1 MRSELKILGF
11 GKTKKVQEMTEE
23 AALELG
29 TEMVGDIVIILS
41 GLAIY
46 MLVDARSKSKE
57 SSMDRVLVEL
67 NTLKETVK
75 EQNDRL
81 YDQAIKI
88 DEIETLL
95 KHNMYSETARKVI
108 KEITDETNKKLANMV
123 VKR

>member
-88 DEIETLL
+88 DKIETLL